1 MTRMHYF
8 VDWLERVR
16 NASDEM
22 KMSVLIVGT
31 TSAFLVVLFV
41 WLTWFNTIGTVAG
54 TQGTELANVSGSA
67 EGHGFSVWESMK
79 TGSAAL
85 FGGVMNG
92 IRGLGGVLN
101 APRKYII
108 DPEE

>member
-8 VDWLERVR
+8 RDWLEQVR
-16 NASDEM
+16 SASDEI
-22 KMSVLIVGT
+22 KISVVIVGT
-31 TSAFLVVLFV
+31 TSVFLVVFFM
-41 WLTWFNTIGTVAG
+41 WLTWFNTIGTVAEAPR
-54 TQGTELANVSGSA
+54 TELANVSGSP
-67 EGHGFSVWESMK
+67 EGHGFSAWESVK
-79 TGSAAL
+79 TGGSAL

-108 DPEE
+108 EPEQ